1 MSKNKYMSLFETLSE
16 EEQRY
21 IIEKAMEYQQL
32 LNIDNSGDGWNDATD
47 GFRHA
52 WGSAYLSLKYNDL
65 ISHIATSGHEL
76 LESSY
81 QPKEEKQMDEW
92 NNKIGRQIAKQIN
105 NEYENIDENIN
116 WSSIEDLIAL
126 KTLEKINNN
135 EIATSPL
142 DSDDNVLK
150 GQIEYNKPLSLKD
163 RLFKA
168 REEKLARYT
177 QRLAESPEKI
187 AEQEAKHVTLEELKA
202 PQEARKKHVMDVI
215 NGTVEFDENADYS
228 NYENKKSKNN
238 QIFTKEDIEE
248 MSDEERETNKEAII
262 YQEQTIG
269 IPTRKQ
275 AQKVT
280 QNGGMI
286 HVSAYTRADG
296 TKVRSYYRSR

>member
-116 WSSIEDLIAL
+116 WSSIEDLIAH

-142 DSDDNVLK
+142 DSGNNVLK

-163 RLFKA
+163 RLLQA
-168 REEKLARYT
+168 RQEKLARYT

-215 NGTVEFDENADYS
+215 NGTVEFDEDADYS

-286 HVSAYTRADG
+286 HVSTYTRADG